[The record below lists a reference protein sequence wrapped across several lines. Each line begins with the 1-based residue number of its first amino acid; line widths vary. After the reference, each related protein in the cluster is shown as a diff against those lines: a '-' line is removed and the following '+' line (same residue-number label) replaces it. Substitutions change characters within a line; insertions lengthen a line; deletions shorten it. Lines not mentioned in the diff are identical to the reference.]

1 MSDHDACK
9 LHTSV
14 VKIHLVHNCEVL
26 LRPLILCCSFF
37 LDKDCIGKVRGTIL
51 FIKINV

>member
-14 VKIHLVHNCEVL
+14 VKIHLVHNCEL
-26 LRPLILCCSFF
+26 LLQPLTYSL
-37 LDKDCIGKVRGTIL
+37 LQLLLGQRLYWKG
-51 FIKINV
+51 N